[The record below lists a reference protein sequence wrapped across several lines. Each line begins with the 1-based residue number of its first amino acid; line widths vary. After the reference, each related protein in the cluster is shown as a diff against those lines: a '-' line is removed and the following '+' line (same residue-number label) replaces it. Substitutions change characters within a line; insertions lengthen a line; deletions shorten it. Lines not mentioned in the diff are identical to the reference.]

1 MQRDPATH
9 SLSTPFSL
17 QLLAGEALRLSPYD
31 NHIVRR
37 LSAMRGQ
44 FLDQQAYAARLEV
57 EDPVL
62 YEVYDLKR
70 PEVAGELLFGLSIV
84 HPGKVGAEYV
94 MTKGHYHSLLET
106 AEVYLCLR
114 GEGFMVMESPEG
126 EWAVETLRPHTILYA
141 PPRWAHRTVN
151 TGSGQDLVTYAELWF
166 RLSIRRTP
174 GTTTLQLKS
183 RVFENWWSNGMAPPR

>member
-1 MQRDPATH
+1 
-9 SLSTPFSL
+9 
-17 QLLAGEALRLSPYD
+17 
-31 NHIVRR
+31 
-37 LSAMRGQ
+37 
-44 FLDQQAYAARLEV
+44 
-57 EDPVL
+57 
-62 YEVYDLKR
+62 
-70 PEVAGELLFGLSIV
+70 
-84 HPGKVGAEYV
+84 

-166 RLSIRRTP
+166 RLSIWRTP

-183 RVFENWWSNGMAPPR
+183 RVFENWRSNGMAPPR